1 MRSGGFFLTNATLFL
16 LVASGTGA
24 CAPSTP
30 TTVETPEASASA
42 VAPEPEP
49 PSEPAPPEPV
59 ETGHACATAT
69 SECGGGSCTVKLKN
83 DCEAP
88 LTCDAF
94 MMLRC
99 RTPTELVEAKGRERQ
114 TFPAKTP
121 GELSVSTTC
130 TMGDPVQTT
139 FTELKC
145 K

>member
-1 MRSGGFFLTNATLFL
+1 MRVGGVLHPFLFL
-16 LVASGTGA
+16 SCLSLAA
-24 CAPSTP
+24 CSSST
-30 TTVETPEASASA
+30 TTSETPAASASVA
-42 VAPEPEP
+42 APEPEP
-49 PSEPAPPEPV
+49 PSEPPPPEPV

-69 SECGGGSCTVKLKN
+69 SECGGGSCTIKMKN

-114 TFPAKTP
+114 TFPAKSADD
-121 GELSVSTTC
+121 LVVSANC
-130 TMGDPVQTT
+130 TMGDPVQTS
-139 FTELKC
+139 FTEMKC

>member
-1 MRSGGFFLTNATLFL
+1 MRAGGFLYPFLTLCCL
-16 LVASGTGA
+16 SSWG
-24 CAPSTP
+24 CSSSK
-30 TTVETPEASASA
+30 TTSETPEASASVA
-42 VAPEPEP
+42 APEPEP
-49 PSEPAPPEPV
+49 PSEPPPPEPV

-69 SECGGGSCTVKLKN
+69 SECGGGSCTIKMKN

-114 TFPAKTP
+114 TFPAKSTDD
-121 GELSVSTTC
+121 LIVSANC
-130 TMGDPVQTT
+130 TMGDPVQTS
-139 FTELKC
+139 FTEMKC